1 MDISYSVLTTC
12 CKVSK
17 HYTASFS
24 VWNNEQSTGKNPLG
38 NNPSA
43 RFKFNFARDKK
54 PYIAFHRHVAHQ
66 MTIVVSAS
74 PLTSTES
81 IKSRRC
87 AFIPPSKQRA
97 VITLGK
103 QKGCDKNKHPRPPA
117 RPRKNVSDANRIYLF
132 AYTLEM
138 KYSALGCVQE
148 LAGHRFSQAKNGK
161 EWKTLRCGASPSAA
175 HSHHEKGTR
184 EPFKREFLF
193 SCSAANLAAPNMKK
207 ISTAAEMAG
216 SGGRRSKDLR
226 FALSSRRAGRHFL
239 ELRSPAMEQTPTV
252 ARAERNLLAP
262 AGAE

>member
-1 MDISYSVLTTC
+1 
-12 CKVSK
+12 
-17 HYTASFS
+17 
-24 VWNNEQSTGKNPLG
+24 
-38 NNPSA
+38 
-43 RFKFNFARDKK
+43 
-54 PYIAFHRHVAHQ
+54 

-103 QKGCDKNKHPRPPA
+103 QKGCDKNKHPPSS

-148 LAGHRFSQAKNGK
+148 LSVPAIDFLKRKMAKNEK
-161 EWKTLRCGASPSAA
+161 LCVAALLPLRRT
-175 HSHHEKGTR
+175 HIMRK

-239 ELRSPAMEQTPTV
+239 ELRYPAMEQTPTV